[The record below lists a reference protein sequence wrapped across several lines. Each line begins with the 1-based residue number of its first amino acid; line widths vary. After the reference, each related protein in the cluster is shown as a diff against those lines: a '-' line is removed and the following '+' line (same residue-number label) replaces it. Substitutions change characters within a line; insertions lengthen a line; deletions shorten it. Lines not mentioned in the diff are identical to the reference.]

1 MSLELPGNKSLAGYH
16 APSFGISAPSF
27 APAPV
32 LVASAPVERQPARE
46 AGCSFGTGETA
57 GFLILDNSTDISN
70 KLNTQNWGNCDLKTR
85 QKIRSMK
92 HCLLSGFEKWISK
105 GYENDFYWL
114 TLSSPVGARRI
125 QKSWNQFVYEVRR
138 LTDRKLKK
146 NDFIKRMSKNPDQ
159 KYLFEAF
166 VCFTSEGN
174 GVAHIIFVGHKLP
187 VKWIRETWNRIHG
200 LSANYNGNVQF
211 RIEHIRPSEIDRK
224 KLTKYVMTQYVV
236 NQKGYTRHAKTQ
248 NWVYKGYRK
257 DWLNICRKYDYDWSK
272 IYPDW
277 HTRLITHTKDTPRLE
292 SIVRLPS
299 TFLLASGIEV
309 EIPYV
314 YGVKFEF
321 PHQKEARIE
330 RLREREVRKYEYT

>member
-16 APSFGISAPSF
+16 APSFGISAP
-27 APAPV
+27 APV
-32 LVASAPVERQPARE
+32 VVASDPVERQPDRG
-46 AGCSFGTGETA
+46 AGCSFGTGNAERS
-57 GFLILDNSTDISN
+57 LILVTNIHKSN
-70 KLNTQNWGNCDLKTR
+70 KSNTQKWGQCEPKTR
-85 QKIRSMK
+85 KKIGSMK
-92 HCLLSGFEKWISK
+92 HCLLSGFDNWISK

-114 TLSSPVGARRI
+114 TLSSPVGSQPI
-125 QKSWNQFVYEVRR
+125 QKSWDQFKFEVRR

-146 NDFIKRMSKNPDQ
+146 KGYIKRMSKNPEQ

-174 GVAHIIFVGHKLP
+174 GVAHIVFVGNKLP

-200 LSANYNGNVQF
+200 LSAGYTGNVNF
-211 RIEHIRPSEIDRK
+211 RIEHIKSSELDRK

-248 NWVYKGYRK
+248 NWVYKGYRS
-257 DWLNICRKYDYDWSK
+257 DWLTICRKYDYDWLK
-272 IYPDW
+272 IYPEW
-277 HTRLITHTKDTPRLE
+277 HTRMITHTKDTPKLS
-292 SIVRLPS
+292 SIVKPPS

-309 EIPYV
+309 EVPYV

-321 PHQKEARIE
+321 PHQKEARLE
-330 RLREREVRKYEYT
+330 RWKLKNEQRLNTKGCS